1 MDKITITP
9 SGVSYLQQH
18 FSATHLPTLNRQSS
32 DVQLENKTFT
42 KQSSKGKLDVAALR
56 NILKDDTI
64 A

>member
-9 SGVSYLQQH
+9 SGTSYMQLH
-18 FSATHLPTLNRQSS
+18 FASTQLPALSRQSS
-32 DVQLENKTFT
+32 DLQLENKTFS